1 MLLNSRGL
9 GGSSDTGDSGGIM
22 LISKKIIDTGYN
34 DAGEDDDD
42 EDDDDGK
49 WRENLARKYLK
60 IT

>member
-1 MLLNSRGL
+1 
-9 GGSSDTGDSGGIM
+9 M